1 MKPSIQVARR
11 AAAEFPGAYM
21 DLGLSGRRAIVCASS
36 RGLGRACAQ
45 ALAAEGV
52 DVVINGRDA
61 ARLADTEAE
70 LRPLVTGRVTAVAGD
85 VTTESGRAAL
95 LAACPDPDILVN
107 NNAGPAP
114 AAFSTLG
121 HDQWMRAV
129 ESNMVAPLM
138 LIRAVLPGMI
148 ARRFG
153 RIVNITSAMVTT
165 PRPHMMLSSGARAG
179 LTAALKG
186 LSLDV
191 ARHNVTINNLLPERF
206 DTDRQ
211 EQMAH
216 ATMVREGIDYVEAR
230 ARQVASIAARRLGNP
245 VEFGMSCAFLCSIHS
260 GFISGQ
266 NLHLDGG
273 SYPALI

>member
-1 MKPSIQVARR
+1 
-11 AAAEFPGAYM
+11 M
-21 DLGLSGRRAIVCASS
+21 DLGLSGRRAIICASS

-61 ARLADTEAE
+61 ARLAETEAA
-70 LRPLVTGRVTAVAGD
+70 LRPLVTGRVTAVVGD

-107 NNAGPAP
+107 NNAGPP
-114 AAFSTLG
+114 PGGFNTLG
-121 HDQWMRAV
+121 HDQWMSAI

-165 PRPHMMLSSGARAG
+165 PRPHMMLSAGARAG

-191 ARHNVTINNLLPERF
+191 ARHNVTINNMLPERF

-211 EQMAH
+211 EQMAR
-216 ATMVREGIDYVEAR
+216 ATMKREGIDYAEAR
-230 ARQVASIAARRLGNP
+230 ARQVASIAARRLGDP
-245 VEFGMSCAFLCSIHS
+245 VEFGMSCAFLCSVHS

>member
-1 MKPSIQVARR
+1 
-11 AAAEFPGAYM
+11 M

-61 ARLADTEAE
+61 DRLAETEAA
-70 LRPLVTGRVTAVAGD
+70 LRLVAVGRVTAVAGD

-107 NNAGPAP
+107 NNAGPSP
-114 AAFSTLG
+114 AEFSALEYD
-121 HDQWMRAV
+121 HWMSAV
-129 ESNMVAPLM
+129 ASNMVAPLM
-138 LIRAVLPGMI
+138 LVRAVLPGMV

-153 RIVNITSAMVTT
+153 RIVNVTSAMVTT
-165 PRPHMMLSSGARAG
+165 PRPHMMLSSAARAG

-211 EQMAH
+211 EQMARR
-216 ATMVREGIDYVEAR
+216 AMKREGIDYAEAR
-230 ARQVASIAARRLGNP
+230 ARQIASIAARRLGDP
-245 VEFGMSCAFLCSIHS
+245 AEFGASCAFLCSIHS

>member
-1 MKPSIQVARR
+1 
-11 AAAEFPGAYM
+11 M

>member
-1 MKPSIQVARR
+1 
-11 AAAEFPGAYM
+11 M

-36 RGLGRACAQ
+36 SGLGRACAQ

-52 DVVINGRDA
+52 DVVINGRDRV
-61 ARLADTEAE
+61 RLAETEAA
-70 LRPLVTGRVTAVAGD
+70 LRLLVTGKITAVVGD

-107 NNAGPAP
+107 NNAGPPP
-114 AAFSTLG
+114 ADFSALD
-121 HDQWMRAV
+121 HHHWMSAV

-138 LIRAVLPGMI
+138 LVRAVLPAMI

-165 PRPHMMLSSGARAG
+165 PRPHMVLSAAARAG

-211 EQMAH
+211 EQMARK
-216 ATMVREGIDYVEAR
+216 TMQRDGIDYAEAR
-230 ARQVASIAARRLGNP
+230 ARQIASIAARRLGDP
-245 VEFGMSCAFLCSIHS
+245 AEFGATCAFLCGVHS

>member
-1 MKPSIQVARR
+1 
-11 AAAEFPGAYM
+11 M

-52 DVVINGRDA
+52 DVIINGRDA
-61 ARLADTEAE
+61 ARLAETEAA
-70 LRPLVTGRVTAVAGD
+70 LRALGRGGVTAVVGD
-85 VTTESGRAAL
+85 VTTESGRDAL
-95 LAACPDPDILVN
+95 LAACPSPDILVN
-107 NNAGPAP
+107 NNAGPSP
-114 AAFSTLG
+114 AEFETLD
-121 HDQWMRAV
+121 HSRWMSAL
-129 ESNMVAPLM
+129 EANMVAPL
-138 LIRAVLPGMI
+138 LLVRAVLPGMI

-153 RIVNITSAMVTT
+153 RIINITSAMVTT
-165 PRPHMMLSSGARAG
+165 PRPHMMLSSAARAG

-211 EQMAH
+211 EQMARRV
-216 ATMVREGIDYVEAR
+216 MQREGIDYKEAR
-230 ARQVASIAARRLGNP
+230 ARQVASIAARRLGDP
-245 VEFGMSCAFLCSIHS
+245 AEFGASCAFLCSVTS

>member
-1 MKPSIQVARR
+1 
-11 AAAEFPGAYM
+11 M
-21 DLGLSGRRAIVCASS
+21 DLGLSGRRAIICASS
-36 RGLGRACAQ
+36 RGLGRACAR

-52 DVVINGRDA
+52 EVIINGRDPV
-61 ARLADTEAE
+61 RLAETEAE
-70 LRPLVTGRVTAVAGD
+70 LRLLGAVRVTAVVGD

-107 NNAGPAP
+107 NNAGPSP
-114 AAFSTLG
+114 ADFSSIE
-121 HDQWMRAV
+121 HDHWMGAV
-129 ESNMVAPLM
+129 ASNMVAPLM
-138 LIRAVLPGMI
+138 LVRAVLPGMI

-165 PRPHMMLSSGARAG
+165 PRPHMMLSSAARAG

-211 EQMAH
+211 EQMARR
-216 ATMVREGIDYVEAR
+216 AMKRDGIDYVEAR
-230 ARQVASIAARRLGNP
+230 ARQIASIAARRLGDP
-245 VEFGMSCAFLCSIHS
+245 SEFGASCAFLCSIHS

>member
-1 MKPSIQVARR
+1 
-11 AAAEFPGAYM
+11 M

-70 LRPLVTGRVTAVAGD
+70 LRPLVTGRVTAVVGD

-107 NNAGPAP
+107 NNAGPSP

-121 HDQWMRAV
+121 RDQWMRAV

-191 ARHNVTINNLLPERF
+191 ARHNVTINNMLPERF

-216 ATMVREGIDYVEAR
+216 ATMAREGIDYVEAR

>member
-1 MKPSIQVARR
+1 
-11 AAAEFPGAYM
+11 M
-21 DLGLSGRRAIVCASS
+21 DLGLSGRRAIECASI

-52 DVVINGRDA
+52 DVTINGRDA
-61 ARLADTEAE
+61 ARLAEAE
-70 LRPLVTGRVTAVAGD
+70 AALRAIGRGRVTAVVGD
-85 VTTESGRAAL
+85 ITTESGRAAL
-95 LAACPDPDILVN
+95 LAACPSPDILVN
-107 NNAGPAP
+107 NNAGPPP
-114 AAFSTLG
+114 AEFAAL
-121 HDQWMRAV
+121 DYARWMSAL
-129 ESNMVAPLM
+129 ESNLVAPL
-138 LIRAVLPGMI
+138 LLVRAVLPGMI
-148 ARRFG
+148 TRRFG

-165 PRPHMMLSSGARAG
+165 PRPHMMLSSAARAG

-216 ATMVREGIDYVEAR
+216 RVMQREGIDYQEAR
-230 ARQVASIAARRLGNP
+230 ARQIESIAARRLGDP
-245 VEFGMSCAFLCSIHS
+245 AEFGASCAFLCSVNS